1 VDGFVDRRVG
11 QRGDQLTGTVLEE
24 VEGVLRCSEH
34 DLADLR
40 AFQAQMYGSGSRLLD
55 QERADWLF
63 SRHPFRRSDEPTV
76 WICRRGGKVV
86 GTEAGIPFDLVV
98 GDAHYRGSWA
108 VELVVDPEWRGHG
121 VGAALSEAHRDSCQV
136 SGFLNVSPSGHRLL
150 VRRRSSDI
158 GHIPMYLRLV
168 DTKRVL
174 RWEGVPR
181 AVRLLVLPLVAP
193 GLRLLD
199 TAGGIRNGR
208 TELVPVDAFD
218 ERSDTLWQNVSR
230 LYPAISRRD
239 ATWLRWRFD
248 ECPDRH
254 QYLRYYVRHR
264 GRLIGYLVLRR
275 TEWNG
280 CAALSIVDYLAAPGD
295 VSRLL
300 AAGVRI
306 ARQLD
311 AAVLLCNTLNQR
323 ARGALRL
330 SGFFRRRNQSIRFF
344 AYTGDESLLRD
355 IQDPT
360 KWFVTSADSDL
371 D

>member
-1 VDGFVDRRVG
+1 
-11 QRGDQLTGTVLEE
+11 
-24 VEGVLRCSEH
+24 
-34 DLADLR
+34 
-40 AFQAQMYGSGSRLLD
+40 
-55 QERADWLF
+55 
-63 SRHPFRRSDEPTV
+63 
-76 WICRRGGKVV
+76 
-86 GTEAGIPFDLVV
+86 
-98 GDAHYRGSWA
+98 
-108 VELVVDPEWRGHG
+108 
-121 VGAALSEAHRDSCQV
+121 
-136 SGFLNVSPSGHRLL
+136 
-150 VRRRSSDI
+150 
-158 GHIPMYLRLV
+158 LV
-168 DTKRVL
+168 DAKRVL
-174 RWEGVPR
+174 RWKGVPR
-181 AVRLLVLPLVAP
+181 AVRLLAFPLVAP
-193 GLRLLD
+193 ALWLLD
-199 TAGGIRNGR
+199 TTGGIRNGR

-218 ERSDTLWQNVSR
+218 QRSDTLWQNVSR

-254 QYLRYYVRHR
+254 QYLRYYVRYR

-306 ARQLD
+306 ARHLD
-311 AAVLLCNTLNQR
+311 AAVLLCNTLNLQ
-323 ARGALRL
+323 ARGAMRRN
-330 SGFFRRRNQSIRFF
+330 GFFRRRNQSIRFF

-355 IQDPT
+355 IQNPM